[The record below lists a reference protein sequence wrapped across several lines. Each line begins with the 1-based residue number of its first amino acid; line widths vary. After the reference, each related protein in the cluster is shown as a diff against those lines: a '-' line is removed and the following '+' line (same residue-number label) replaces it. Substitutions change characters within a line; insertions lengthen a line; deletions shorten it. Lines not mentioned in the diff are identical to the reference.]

1 MNNKQFNN
9 KQKGVQQMNNL
20 SHIHTDADMTKRELK
35 KGKGVDVS
43 DAQIPNFIKDS
54 YKLKPNELFM
64 PELTWKFAV
73 RNVLRGENILL
84 VGPAGSAKTM
94 AAHCLVDA
102 LKRPFFN
109 IPLGSTQDPRASL
122 IGNTHFSKEK
132 GTYFAESY
140 FVSALRTPNAIILL
154 DELSRAHPE
163 AWNILMPVLDKTQ
176 RYLRLEEKEDGATV
190 PVAPGVSFVA
200 TANIGNEYTATRV
213 MDRALMSRFPIK
225 IEMTPMDFKTE
236 FEYLKTRFSITDE
249 SLLKTLSAVCEIA
262 SLTREQM
269 KNEDSKLTN
278 FIPTRST
285 VEMSELILD
294 GFDLIEIAETAIYP
308 NFMNDGGV
316 DSERT
321 YMKQVVQKY
330 IPNTSPNNLIND
342 PLNNSEPPF

>member
-1 MNNKQFNN
+1 M
-9 KQKGVQQMNNL
+9 
-20 SHIHTDADMTKRELK
+20 K
-35 KGKGVDVS
+35 K
-43 DAQIPNFIKDS
+43 PNIKNIDIKSLIKDS
-54 YKLKPNELFM
+54 HTLKPAELVIDN
-64 PELTWKFAV
+64 TKWKYLV
-73 RNVLRGENILL
+73 RSVYRGKNILI
-84 VGPAGSAKTM
+84 VGPTGCGKTLAAQSVASA
-94 AAHCLVDA
+94 LN
-102 LKRPFFN
+102 RPYFYFN
-109 IPLGSTQDPRASL
+109 LGATQDARASL
-122 IGNTHFSKEK
+122 IGNTHYSKEI
-132 GTYFAESY
+132 GTFFSEST
-140 FVSALRTPNAIILL
+140 FVKAIKTPNAVILL
-154 DELSRAHPE
+154 DEISRAHHD
-163 AWNILMPVLDKTQ
+163 AWNVLMTVLDDIQ
-176 RYLRLEEKEDGATV
+176 RYLRLDEKQDSEV
-190 PVAPGVSFVA
+190 VKVAEGVCFIG

-294 GFDLIEIAETAIYP
+294 GFDLMEIAETAIYP

-330 IPNTSPNNLIND
+330 IPNTSPNTLIND
-342 PLNNSEPPF
+342 PLNNSQHPF

>member
-1 MNNKQFNN
+1 M
-9 KQKGVQQMNNL
+9 
-20 SHIHTDADMTKRELK
+20 K
-35 KGKGVDVS
+35 K
-43 DAQIPNFIKDS
+43 PNIKNIDIKSLIKDS
-54 YKLKPNELFM
+54 HTLKPAELVIDN
-64 PELTWKFAV
+64 TKWKYLV
-73 RNVLRGENILL
+73 RSVYRGKNILI
-84 VGPAGSAKTM
+84 VGPTGCGKTLAAQSVASA
-94 AAHCLVDA
+94 LN
-102 LKRPFFN
+102 RPYFYFN
-109 IPLGSTQDPRASL
+109 LGATQDARASL
-122 IGNTHFSKEK
+122 IGNTHYSKEI
-132 GTYFAESY
+132 GTFFSEST
-140 FVSALRTPNAIILL
+140 FVKAIKTPNAVILL
-154 DELSRAHPE
+154 DEISRAHHD
-163 AWNILMPVLDKTQ
+163 AWNVLMTVLDDIQ
-176 RYLRLEEKEDGATV
+176 RYLRLDEKQDSEV
-190 PVAPGVSFVA
+190 VKVAEGVCFIG

-330 IPNTSPNNLIND
+330 IPNTSPNTLIND
-342 PLNNSEPPF
+342 PLNNSQPPF

>member
-1 MNNKQFNN
+1 MTFNVICGFDEKQDSEVV
-9 KQKGVQQMNNL
+9 KVAEGVC
-20 SHIHTDADMTKRELK
+20 
-35 KGKGVDVS
+35 
-43 DAQIPNFIKDS
+43 FI
-54 YKLKPNELFM
+54 
-64 PELTWKFAV
+64 
-73 RNVLRGENILL
+73 G
-84 VGPAGSAKTM
+84 
-94 AAHCLVDA
+94 
-102 LKRPFFN
+102 
-109 IPLGSTQDPRASL
+109 
-122 IGNTHFSKEK
+122 
-132 GTYFAESY
+132 
-140 FVSALRTPNAIILL
+140 
-154 DELSRAHPE
+154 
-163 AWNILMPVLDKTQ
+163 
-176 RYLRLEEKEDGATV
+176 
-190 PVAPGVSFVA
+190 

-330 IPNTSPNNLIND
+330 IPNTSPNTLIND
-342 PLNNSEPPF
+342 PLNNSQPPF